1 MRQKISTDSAPKA
14 IGPYS
19 QAILVQ
25 GGAEGRMI
33 FCSGQIPLDPASG
46 EMVGAGDVRAQA
58 RQVMQN
64 LQAVLAAAGVS
75 FAQVVKTTI
84 YLADLADFAPVNEIY
99 GGYFQ
104 DAPPARATVQ
114 VAGLPRGAL
123 VEIDA
128 IAVG

>member
-1 MRQKISTDSAPKA
+1 MRKAVHSDEAPKA

-19 QAILVQ
+19 QAVKAGNLL
-25 GGAEGRMI
+25 
-33 FCSGQIPLDPASG
+33 FCSGQIPLDAKSG
-46 EMVGAGDVRAQA
+46 EMVGGSDVKAQTK
-58 RQVMQN
+58 QVMEN
-64 LQAVLAAAGVS
+64 LRAVLKAGGSS

-84 YLADLADFAPVNEIY
+84 FLADLGHFKDVNEIY
-99 GGYFQ
+99 GGYFA

-128 IAVG
+128 VAVAD